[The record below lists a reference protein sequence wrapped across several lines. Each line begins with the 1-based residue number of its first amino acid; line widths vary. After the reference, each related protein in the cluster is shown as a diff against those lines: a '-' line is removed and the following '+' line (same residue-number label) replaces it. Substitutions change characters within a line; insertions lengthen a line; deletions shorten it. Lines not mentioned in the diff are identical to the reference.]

1 MIWKKTG
8 TTNTISL
15 GFTQYN
21 YGSSPVP
28 IWGAATTN
36 PCGPPITVS
45 GTIGYDC
52 FNGQEIF
59 FFAADGSITTDMGL
73 VQTEF
78 RPPDPL
84 GTGEQC
90 GSSEEQWQFDPTVA
104 DTWYCVLEFFSDPNQ
119 HGIIKVH
126 YNGLHNA
133 QTPGP
138 VLLDCSLHGNV
149 PPCLDITIMSP
160 PGGGEIEQTGPQF
173 NPDYAASGFSIV
185 NVVQGG
191 VSADGGDMMVWVN
204 QYGSNSPAWV
214 FMYALGDRTPTGTN
228 ANSMHIRA
236 TFSTYRK
243 PPATWCAMH
252 NTDDRPDGGWAGLS
266 NQEFAAGFLGNYN
279 MTMTSAT
286 LNTTAG
292 VAGGLN
298 TCPANIF
305 GVIGSICTAVTVTG
319 QPLRQAD
326 GSFLQNLQVGD
337 LLTAGSGGTL
347 EYIRVV
353 TIASSTSFT
362 VQLADTRR
370 ITHRPSMPAPRFP

>member
-1 MIWKKTG
+1 MQSELVITLVSGPATDLTGAVWIGNNFGVMIWKKTG
-8 TTNTISL
+8 TANTISARASRS
-15 GFTQYN
+15 TTT
-21 YGSSPVP
+21 GSSPVP
-28 IWGAATTN
+28 IWGPATTN
-36 PCGPPITVS
+36 PCGPHHLTVS
-45 GTIGYDC
+45 GTINDC

-59 FFAADGSITTDMGL
+59 FFFGRADGSSITTDMGL

-84 GTGEQC
+84 GTGETC
-90 GSSEEQWQFDPTVA
+90 GTSEEQWQFDPTVP
-104 DTWYCVLEFFSDPNQ
+104 DTWYCMLQYFGDPNQ

-133 QTPGP
+133 QTPGT
-138 VLLDCSLHGNV
+138 VLLDCFLHGNV
-149 PPCLDITIMSP
+149 QPCLDITIMSP

-191 VSADGGDMMVWVN
+191 VSADGDMMVWVN
-204 QYGSNSPAWV
+204 QFGSNSPAWV

-252 NTDDRPDGGWAGLS
+252 NTEDRPDGGCRAGLK
-266 NQEFAAGFLGNYN
+266 QPGVRGWVPGNYN

-286 LNTTAG
+286 LSHYCG
-292 VAGGLN
+292 RCRWLKYLPG
-298 TCPANIF
+298 
-305 GVIGSICTAVTVTG
+305 
-319 QPLRQAD
+319 
-326 GSFLQNLQVGD
+326 
-337 LLTAGSGGTL
+337 
-347 EYIRVV
+347 
-353 TIASSTSFT
+353 
-362 VQLADTRR
+362 
-370 ITHRPSMPAPRFP
+370 